1 MDQNKQNI
9 NMNGSFE
16 DIDDKSYIHSPRTTI
31 FDTLKRING
40 RKTYDNGFDS
50 ETSLK
55 EALPLKKAHSM
66 VLFRS
71 YSTDNVVRVRAH
83 SADAVN
89 VKRSKIEETES
100 YFGISTIRRI
110 STVVG
115 SLKSLHDS
123 WRESERNRRLS
134 NSLILLKQAKIDLE
148 ISRSPE
154 SRKLRIDNLTKLG
167 GLGVALFSPLD
178 PAFGYDD
185 VSESNVMGLG
195 NDAMGDK
202 NNLIAIDV
210 ESVTTE
216 SSDFDDDDSLDVD
229 PIIVAK
235 ESPSTL
241 LESPYI
247 LSNSLMRK
255 IANTALPNVLQGMAW
270 KRLYSLSRDGDSFQT
285 FLRNVKYHSNT
296 LIVVRTTK
304 DNIFGGLA
312 DSEWGQRKTTT
323 QKNYF
328 GTGRSFLFSVSQDA
342 NSHCHLNT
350 YRWAG
355 NNNYNQICDA
365 SEERI
370 AMGGGGV
377 GFGLC
382 LQNNFARGSTEH
394 CATFCND
401 PLVPDGYFEV
411 LQLEVYGFIY
421 PWKLV

>member
-1 MDQNKQNI
+1 MDQNKV
-9 NMNGSFE
+9 NGSFK
-16 DIDDKSYIHSPRTTI
+16 DSNNKSYNNSPRTTI
-31 FDTLKRING
+31 IDNLKRVVE
-40 RKTYDNGFDS
+40 RKAFDNDLES

-55 EALPLKKAHSM
+55 QVLPLKKAHSM
-66 VLFRS
+66 VLHRS
-71 YSTDNVVRVRAH
+71 YSTNSVVRARAH
-83 SADAVN
+83 SDGAVD

-100 YFGISTIRRI
+100 YFGINPIDRI
-110 STVVG
+110 SSVVG
-115 SLKSLHDS
+115 SLNSLREN
-123 WRESERNRRLS
+123 WREIERNRRLS
-134 NSLILLKQAKIDLE
+134 NSLLLLKQAKIDLE

-154 SRKLRIDNLTKLG
+154 SRKLRIDNLNKLG
-167 GLGVALFSPLD
+167 DLGVALFSPLD

-185 VSESNVMGLG
+185 IRESTM
-195 NDAMGDK
+195 DDK
-202 NNLIAIDV
+202 NSLIAFDV
-210 ESVTTE
+210 DSVTTE
-216 SSDFDDDDSLDVD
+216 SSDFDDDDSIDAD
-229 PIIVAK
+229 PIIIAK
-235 ESPSTL
+235 ECPDSL

-255 IANTALPNVLQGMAW
+255 IANTVLPPVLQGMAW
-270 KRLYSLSRDGDSFQT
+270 KRLYSLSRDGDSFQI
-285 FLRNVKYHSNT
+285 FLRNVKFHSNT

-312 DSEWGQRKTTT
+312 DSEWEERKTTT
-323 QKNYF
+323 QRTYF
-328 GTGRSFLFSVSQDA
+328 GTGRSFLFSVSEDE

-365 SEERI
+365 SEQRI

-382 LQNNFARGSTEH
+382 LQNNFARGSTDH

-411 LQLEVYGFIY
+411 LELEVFGFIY